1 MDYSNSLNGSG
12 RRNRVPS
19 MPSTA
24 SRRAPNPN
32 VDARLARTLA
42 FTQRIKGT
50 VGFEA
55 FNLLN
60 RQQVTAVDAIAYYSA
75 APLPPGLIKGP
86 QFGTMTRSPV
96 WAREL
101 PRKPFGTESTLGVL
115 SCLSVWC
122 FSGAPQMERE
132 VSELPG

>member
-60 RQQVTAVDAIAYYSA
+60 RQQVTAANAIAYYPV
-75 APLPPGLIKGP
+75 APLAPGLIKGP

-96 WAREL
+96 WGGNCLASLSGWNQRAAL
-101 PRKPFGTESTLGVL
+101 SVVFPSGVL
-115 SCLSVWC
+115 RALLN
-122 FSGAPQMERE
+122 ERK

>member
-1 MDYSNSLNGSG
+1 
-12 RRNRVPS
+12 
-19 MPSTA
+19 MPSTV
-24 SRRAPNPN
+24 SRPAPNTN
-32 VDARLARTLA
+32 VDARLARTFA

-60 RQQVTAVDAIAYYSA
+60 RQQATVVNAIAYYSVP
-75 APLPPGLIKGP
+75 PLPPDLIK

-122 FSGAPQMERE
+122 FSGAPQIERE

>member
-32 VDARLARTLA
+32 VDARLARTFA
-42 FTQRIKGT
+42 FTQRIKRT
-50 VGFEA
+50 VGFGA

-86 QFGTMTRSPV
+86 QFGTMSPV
-96 WAREL
+96 WTQEL
-101 PRKPFGTESTLGVL
+101 LRKPFRKESTRGAV

-122 FSGAPQMERE
+122 FSGAP
-132 VSELPG
+132 

>member
-1 MDYSNSLNGSG
+1 
-12 RRNRVPS
+12 

-24 SRRAPNPN
+24 SRPAPNTN
-32 VDARLARTLA
+32 VDARLARTFA

-60 RQQVTAVDAIAYYSA
+60 RQQVTAVNAIAYDSV

-86 QFGTMTRSPV
+86 QFGHYDLGPPSGRGNCVASLSGWNQRAALSVVFP
-96 WAREL
+96 
-101 PRKPFGTESTLGVL
+101 SGVL
-115 SCLSVWC
+115 
-122 FSGAPQMERE
+122 GALLNERE